1 MAEKLERKSHEELV
15 DGLLRG
21 EIDVNEL
28 NVLKTRQREAFVTAI
43 EKRPALLA
51 KIRPENSQHLLKHA
65 LTKNPLLFI
74 HITKA
79 QYTDEFAQM
88 FLYERMTGELR
99 VNKRRTESKTDS
111 KAVVQKSFDEKVVL
125 VQAYATP
132 DGEDLCYFDKELQLP
147 LAIKVS
153 AKVSLKI
160 VDAIKFIEKLD
171 THITQLGEI
180 KIKTAMFD
188 LISSQFT
195 AYLTEYISKKQVGYY
210 TLCAAIRDVEDG
222 FVAETKK
229 AFGAY
234 GIEVSEFIVKQFAIP
249 KDVQNKIESLAFEI
263 RQRREG
269 VQADAE
275 FARISLENYEAKLAI
290 ESKYPNAESS
300 LTEYEKDLA
309 LKRYMTRLGLAE
321 KKNVDLSVAVT
332 STGVDGDEALEKP
345 ADIVPEIEPKENTFR
360 TGFITLAVLCGIASV
375 IAIGVETSVGLIMA
389 GAFAGLFGLVAACCT
404 DKLKKPKA
412 EPNTLP
418 KENSTNHPEE

>member
-1 MAEKLERKSHEELV
+1 
-15 DGLLRG
+15 
-21 EIDVNEL
+21 
-28 NVLKTRQREAFVTAI
+28 
-43 EKRPALLA
+43 
-51 KIRPENSQHLLKHA
+51 
-65 LTKNPLLFI
+65 
-74 HITKA
+74 
-79 QYTDEFAQM
+79 
-88 FLYERMTGELR
+88 
-99 VNKRRTESKTDS
+99 
-111 KAVVQKSFDEKVVL
+111 
-125 VQAYATP
+125 
-132 DGEDLCYFDKELQLP
+132 
-147 LAIKVS
+147 
-153 AKVSLKI
+153 LKI

-210 TLCAAIRDVEDG
+210 TLCAAIRDVEDA

-389 GAFAGLFGLVAACCT
+389 GAFAGLFGLVAACST
-404 DKLKKPKA
+404 DKLKKQKA

-418 KENSTNHPEE
+418 TENSTDHPAE